1 MPTTLLALPFGEL
14 ALVLEMYAAD
24 LEDQQQQMDKARARR
39 GTGTSSAPP
48 DWRG

>member
-24 LEDQQQQMDKARARR
+24 LDDQQKQMEKARTRR
-39 GTGTSSAPP
+39 GPGPNSAPP